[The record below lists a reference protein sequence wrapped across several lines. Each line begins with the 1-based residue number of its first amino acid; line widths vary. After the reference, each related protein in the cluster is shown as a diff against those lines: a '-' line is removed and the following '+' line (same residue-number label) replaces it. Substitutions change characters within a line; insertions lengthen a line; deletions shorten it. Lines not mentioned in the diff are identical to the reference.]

1 LGIKRAIG
9 NMMPLT
15 PEQRAKLGIE
25 LATKRQEHKDLDAAL
40 HALEATGHADPMLIQ
55 RLKKKKL
62 ALKDRII
69 ELEHILLPDIIA

>member
-1 LGIKRAIG
+1 
-9 NMMPLT
+9 MMPLT
-15 PEQRAKLGIE
+15 PEQRAKLGLE
-25 LATKRQEHKDLDAAL
+25 LASKRQEHKDLDAAI
-40 HALEATGHADPMLIQ
+40 HALTHSGQSDPMLVQ